1 VQSVLA
7 ASDGPD
13 EQLELARASAPT
25 KAAPTLRPINLDI
38 SSVLLVSPAGN
49 RRGACPSSSRDI
61 PARWRVSVAS
71 VPTGKQ
77 YVPPDLANHHGEPF
91 SAEDD
96 KGPMSLTFALRLI
109 HERLRAYTLTRPMQ
123 NAGEGFMSIDQVLA
137 VIPVSDIDAAQGW
150 YEQLLGRPADNN
162 PMVTLAEWRITD
174 SGWLQVFLDPE
185 RAGSTFLNF
194 AVHDLDAHLS
204 ELRARG
210 LPSGTIEAG
219 GKSERLSSIIDP
231 DGNRITFIG
240 NFHNAF

>member
-1 VQSVLA
+1 
-7 ASDGPD
+7 
-13 EQLELARASAPT
+13 
-25 KAAPTLRPINLDI
+25 
-38 SSVLLVSPAGN
+38 
-49 RRGACPSSSRDI
+49 
-61 PARWRVSVAS
+61 
-71 VPTGKQ
+71 
-77 YVPPDLANHHGEPF
+77 
-91 SAEDD
+91 
-96 KGPMSLTFALRLI
+96 
-109 HERLRAYTLTRPMQ
+109 MQ
-123 NAGEGFMSIDQVLA
+123 NAGKGLMSIDQVLA

-204 ELRARG
+204 ELRGRG

-240 NFHNAF
+240 NFHNAS